1 MNRAT
6 DQQPAPAV
14 MAAGLRC
21 TGCLYYE
28 NDGQTGLD
36 HCFRFARFVDHVI
49 NQSTEDCDYRS

>member
-6 DQQPAPAV
+6 DQHTVPA
-14 MAAGLRC
+14 AAEPRC

-49 NQSTEDCDYRS
+49 NQSTENCDYRS